1 MHCAMVNGLTSE
13 TSAEARQP
21 AVRIAPFGTVS
32 VQIVMA
38 GGPARAETEP
48 RTRITR
54 LPDTTLQTVMLQ
66 VPVPR
71 SFT

>member
-1 MHCAMVNGLTSE
+1 MHGAMANRLTPE
-13 TSAEARQP
+13 TSAQPRQP

-48 RTRITR
+48 RASITR
-54 LPDTTLQTVMLQ
+54 LPETTLQTVILQ